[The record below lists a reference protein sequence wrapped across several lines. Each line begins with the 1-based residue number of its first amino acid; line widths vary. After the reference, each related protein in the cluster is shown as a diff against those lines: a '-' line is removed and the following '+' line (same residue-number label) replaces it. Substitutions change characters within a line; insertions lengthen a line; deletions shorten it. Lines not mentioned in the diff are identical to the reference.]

1 MTRDGRV
8 SGEGK
13 GKEERR
19 DGWMGME
26 RNRGSL
32 GESQAQTDK
41 DKQCWWTGRFG
52 VLQGGGGRGRTSRT
66 GQRRREGFGGR
77 SQRPPG
83 RGELALRG
91 ERHSRTGMRYAL
103 LLL

>member
-1 MTRDGRV
+1 M
-8 SGEGK
+8 SGKGK

-19 DGWMGME
+19 DGWGW
-26 RNRGSL
+26 RRGKDGRL
-32 GESQAQTDK
+32 GESQAQTDE

-52 VLQGGGGRGRTSRT
+52 VLQGGGKEEEDNQDSTEKE
-66 GQRRREGFGGR
+66 RRLWREKPE
-77 SQRPPG
+77 PPG
-83 RGELALRG
+83 RGELALMG